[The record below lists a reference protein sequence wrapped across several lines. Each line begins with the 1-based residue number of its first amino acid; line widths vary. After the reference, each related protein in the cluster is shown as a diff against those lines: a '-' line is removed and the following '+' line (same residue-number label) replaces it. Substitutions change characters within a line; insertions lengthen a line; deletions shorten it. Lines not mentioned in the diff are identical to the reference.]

1 MDRKTASR
9 HSPGKERNVAMHYH
23 RRRGWEIKEHLATPE
38 AVFLNR
44 RRWLAG
50 SGAIAAASFA
60 APAALAQEKDPTA
73 DLYPIKRNEK
83 FVLDR
88 GITPEAINANYN
100 NFYEFGSY
108 KRVAD
113 AAQALKTRP
122 WTVKIGG
129 MVEQPV
135 EIGIDELIRKMPLEE
150 RLLRHRCVEAWAMA
164 VPWSGFTLKAM
175 LDLARP
181 LGSAKYVEFKTFLDP
196 KTAPGQR
203 QTWYPWPYTEGVTV
217 AEAANE
223 LSFMVVGAYGKP
235 LLKQFGAPIRL
246 ALPWK
251 YGFKHIKSVV
261 SINLTDKR
269 PKSYWEAL
277 QSAEYGFWANVNPAV
292 DHPRWSQATEEVLGE
307 GKRVPTQIFNGYGE
321 YVAHLY
327 KGLEKERL
335 WA

>member
-1 MDRKTASR
+1 
-9 HSPGKERNVAMHYH
+9 MHYH
-23 RRRGWEIKEHLATPE
+23 RRRGWEMPESRATPE
-38 AVFLNR
+38 HVFLNR
-44 RRWLAG
+44 RQWLAA
-50 SGAIAAASFA
+50 SGAAAATIAA
-60 APAALAQEKDPTA
+60 PQALAQAKDPSA
-73 DLYPIKRNEK
+73 DLYPAKRNET
-83 FVLDR
+83 FTLDR
-88 GITPEAINANYN
+88 GVTPEAINGNYN

-113 AAQALKTRP
+113 AAQALQTRP

-135 EIGIDELIRKMPLEE
+135 EIGIDDLVRKMQLEE

-164 VPWSGFTLKAM
+164 VPWTGFTLKAM

-181 LGSAKYVEFKTFLDP
+181 LSSAKYVEFKTFMNP
-196 KTAPGQR
+196 AIAPGQK
-203 QTWYPWPYTEGVTV
+203 QSWYPWPYTEGVTV
-217 AEAANE
+217 AEAAND
-223 LSFMVVGAYGKP
+223 LAFMVTGAYGKP
-235 LLKQFGAPIRL
+235 LPKQFGAPIRL

-261 SINLTDKR
+261 SIALTDKR

-277 QSAEYGFWANVNPAV
+277 QESEYGFWANVNPAV
-292 DHPRWSQATEEVLGE
+292 AHPRWSQATEEVLGE
-307 GKRVPTQIFNGYGE
+307 SRRMPTQLFNGYGE
-321 YVAHLY
+321 HVAHLY